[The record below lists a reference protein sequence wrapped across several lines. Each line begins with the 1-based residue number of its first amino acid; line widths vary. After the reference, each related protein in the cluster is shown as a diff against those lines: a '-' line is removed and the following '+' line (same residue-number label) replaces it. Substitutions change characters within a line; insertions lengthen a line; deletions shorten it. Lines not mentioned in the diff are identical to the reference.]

1 MQLFG
6 EVTVSEQ
13 DAFVKGL
20 KERLPDDLRDSFS
33 NEQLSALKVAF
44 GARQWGRHPVDLR
57 GTLKLWR
64 WRYYFVLLAGRNQRD
79 LSRAQQELSLTAKAL
94 GVSVFL
100 MISLLVGLLF
110 LYLIKSALGINLFSG
125 YSLGLWDWF
134 KSG

>member
-1 MQLFG
+1 M
-6 EVTVSEQ
+6 SEQ

-44 GARQWGRHPVDLR
+44 GARQWGRHPVDMR

>member
-44 GARQWGRHPVDLR
+44 GARQWGRHPVDMR